1 MGHAVV
7 VVILSAG
14 FPNALIAQVLGW
26 GAVGLQA
33 FYRAGD
39 VHILAV
45 ERITG
50 EVHAAYGK
58 ATKVT
63 GLHHD
68 VNLGVYH
75 PSVDVSQTAC
85 IVTVFV
91 GDSLAVLVGEV
102 TVCKEVHARHR
113 MNGRTH
119 LKLILELHDSCLVL
133 QYIGRSKVGCGET
146 GILYETVLANRIL
159 VGVPPTYVM
168 EDTPAYV
175 AHMKR
180 TVLTFQKVKGG
191 DAVLGI
197 HSLDCSVGERI
208 GFVTRYNVYAVEG
221 YFGSYYLLTVYSLVR
236 LDDNLPVLV
245 QIDVAAASSDN
256 AGNEVLA
263 YLNSL
268 LRGELVANFQLEGS
282 AVVGGLAEEK
292 LFQLFIVSRYLSDNT
307 QRTHYI
313 RIRELPFFRIFV
325 QDSCN
330 RHPIYFQPLQIIDN
344 SRYTA
349 VLLPINKLIVSP

>member
-14 FPNALIAQVLGW
+14 FPSALIAQVLGW
-26 GAVGLQA
+26 GAVGLQSL
-33 FYRAGD
+33 YRAGD

-50 EVHAAYGK
+50 EIHATYGK
-58 ATKVT
+58 ASKVT

-91 GDSLAVLVGEV
+91 GDSLAVLIGEV
-102 TVCKEVHARHR
+102 AVSEEVHARHWV
-113 MNGRTH
+113 NGRAH

-146 GILYETVLANRIL
+146 GILYETVRANRIL
-159 VGVPPTYVM
+159 VGVSPTYVM
-168 EDTPAYV
+168 EYATAYV
-175 AHMKR
+175 AYMKR
-180 TVLTFQKVKGG
+180 TVLAFQKVKGG
-191 DAVLGI
+191 DTVLCI
-197 HSLDCSVGERI
+197 HSLYRSVGER
-208 GFVTRYNVYAVEG
+208 VCLVSRYNVYAVEG

-292 LFQLFIVSRYLSDNT
+292 LF
-307 QRTHYI
+307 
-313 RIRELPFFRIFV
+313 
-325 QDSCN
+325 
-330 RHPIYFQPLQIIDN
+330 N
-344 SRYTA
+344 S
-349 VLLPINKLIVSP
+349 SS

>member
-14 FPNALIAQVLGW
+14 FPSALIAQVLGW
-26 GAVGLQA
+26 GAVGLQSL
-33 FYRAGD
+33 YRAGN

-58 ATKVT
+58 AVQLSY
-63 GLHHD
+63 LHLD
-68 VNLGVYH
+68 VRFRVYH
-75 PSVDVSQTAC
+75 PIVDMGNTTGVVS
-85 IVTVFV
+85 
-91 GDSLAVLVGEV
+91 VLVCNVLTVLIGEV

-113 MNGRTH
+113 MNGRTN
-119 LKLILELHDSCLVL
+119 LKLILELHVARLVL

-146 GILYETVLANRIL
+146 GILYETVRANRIL
-159 VGVPPTYVM
+159 VGVSPTYVM

-175 AHMKR
+175 THMKR
-180 TVLTFQKVKGG
+180 TVLAFQKVKGG
-191 DAVLGI
+191 DAVLCI
-197 HSLDCSVGERI
+197 HSLYRSVGKRI

-221 YFGSYYLLTVYSLVR
+221 NLRYNKLLTEYSLVR
-236 LDDNLPVLV
+236 LDDNLAVLV

-268 LRGELVANFQLEGS
+268 LRGELVADFQLEGG
-282 AVVGGLAEEK
+282 AVVGGLAEE
-292 LFQLFIVSRYLSDNT
+292 
-307 QRTHYI
+307 
-313 RIRELPFFRIFV
+313 
-325 QDSCN
+325 
-330 RHPIYFQPLQIIDN
+330 
-344 SRYTA
+344 
-349 VLLPINKLIVSP
+349 